1 MQHLRP
7 FFISRRYNDLQILH
21 SALAESSHDG
31 RRNDSRS
38 NTSQFHKL
46 LSSLSPL
53 RLPEIFPDDSERT
66 YLIVTPRFYSY
77 TQYTTRNTYFPASYS
92 YLGALF
98 RFFIVIPPSTFAP
111 HFDPAPYFIVH
122 ILLAIFFEIV
132 HFRK

>member
-38 NTSQFHKL
+38 NKSQFHKL
-46 LSSLSPL
+46 LPSLSPL

-66 YLIVTPRFYSY
+66 FLIVTPPILFTY
-77 TQYTTRNTYFPASYS
+77 TVYNQKHIFSS
-92 YLGALF
+92 
-98 RFFIVIPPSTFAP
+98 
-111 HFDPAPYFIVH
+111 
-122 ILLAIFFEIV
+122 ILLISRRTFPVF
-132 HFRK
+132 HRNSSLNLRTPL